1 VSNVNLLPPEIRQRQ
16 HSRQTAL
23 LVMGAG
29 GIVLALIFAIYVIQI
44 GKENGVNEEI
54 AAQQGRNAQLEA
66 QIASLQ
72 KFEDLQTRA
81 QAKQALLNAAFA
93 DEVSFSGLLMDVSR
107 VVSTNQYL
115 TSLTVQLTAAEPGTE
130 TPGVTAPSSFVGTLT
145 ADGQTDTIET
155 LAAWLTRLGMVKG
168 WVNPWVTT
176 IDKST
181 VDGVV
186 IVTFTSGS
194 DLTRDVI
201 TERGLGGP
209 TQDSAG

>member
-16 HSRQTAL
+16 RSRQTAL
-23 LVMGAG
+23 LVIGAG
-29 GIVLALIFAIYVIQI
+29 GIVLALIFAVYVIQI
-44 GKENGVNEEI
+44 GKENGVKEEI
-54 AAQQGRNAQLEA
+54 SAQQQRNAQLEA
-66 QIASLQ
+66 QIAQLQ

-115 TSLTVQLTAAEPGTE
+115 TSLTVQLTAAEPGTD
-130 TPGVTAPSSFVGTLT
+130 TTGTTPSSFVGTFT

-155 LAAWLTRLGMVKG
+155 LATWLTRLGMVKG

-176 IDKST
+176 IEKST

-186 IVTFTSGS
+186 EVTFTSGS

-201 TERGLGGP
+201 TERGRGSA
-209 TQDSAG
+209 QDLAG